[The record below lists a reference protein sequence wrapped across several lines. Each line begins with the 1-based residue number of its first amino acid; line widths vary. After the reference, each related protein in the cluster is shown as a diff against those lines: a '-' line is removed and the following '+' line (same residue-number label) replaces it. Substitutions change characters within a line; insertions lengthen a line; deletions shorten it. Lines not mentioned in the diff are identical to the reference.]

1 MCVICDVFSVLPSIE
16 QNETLKTSCILFRG
30 GHFDAHDGT
39 IFQRLWDEFAA
50 MLVDENMMEN
60 RLARKQLSSPTSF

>member
-1 MCVICDVFSVLPSIE
+1 MVFPYYPLL
-16 QNETLKTSCILFRG
+16 NKTRHWKLLVYYFVKDIS
-30 GHFDAHDGT
+30 DAHDGT

-50 MLVDENMMEN
+50 MLVDENTMEN